1 MTHAALKFLKL
12 LDPSPE
18 ARFNIETYTDG
29 KEKQERDPL
38 SCRFPTQSF
47 RDVEAL
53 LSELQSLNTCG
64 AAILVAVNEF
74 SGPRKLE
81 NLRRVRGVHADLDEA
96 SDTQL
101 GNLRDTLAPSLVVRS
116 SDGNKQHWYWLLAD
130 GEELSAEATKAINQ
144 AISVLGADRAAVDV
158 TRLLRLPGFQN
169 MKHHPEG
176 KTNV

>member
-1 MTHAALKFLKL
+1 MTHAALEFLKL

-101 GNLRDTLAPSLVVRS
+101 CNLQETLAPSLVVRS

-144 AISVLGADRAAVDV
+144 VISVLGADRAAVDV

>member
-1 MTHAALKFLKL
+1 MTHATLEFLKL
-12 LDPSPE
+12 LDPSSE
-18 ARFNIETYTDG
+18 AHFNIETYSDG
-29 KEKQERDPL
+29 KQRPQPDPL
-38 SCRFPTQSF
+38 SRRFPTQSF

-53 LSELQSLNTCG
+53 LPQLQSLNTRG
-64 AAILVAVNEF
+64 AAIYVAVNEF

-96 SDTQL
+96 SNTQL
-101 GNLRDTLAPSLVVRS
+101 SKLRETLAPSLVVRS
-116 SDGNKQHWYWLLAD
+116 STCKKQHWYWLLAD

-144 AISVLGADRAAVDV
+144 TIAVLGADRAAVDV

-176 KTNV
+176 NTNV